1 MREDLAYI
9 AGGPSASLL
18 MTRGRIGVRN
28 QPAQAKRREG
38 LNGPRIFLGVGRW
51 VKLAA
56 HCCVVLFRARN
67 FFMCASA
74 KSGLFSFRYTL
85 VRR

>member
-1 MREDLAYI
+1 VRKDLAYI
-9 AGGPSASLL
+9 AGVPSASLG

-28 QPAQAKRREG
+28 NPLKPKEG
-38 LNGPRIFLGVGRW
+38 LNGPRIFLGVGSW